1 MVISQPYCIY
11 IQKICKKNLSSND
24 DGDMV
29 IDGQKHKPLAFYALG
44 FFAPYLERPCL
55 RSLTPAKSRAP
66 RTV

>member
-1 MVISQPYCIY
+1 M
-11 IQKICKKNLSSND
+11 QKICKKNLSSND

-29 IDGQKHKPLAFYALG
+29 IDGQKHKPLAFYDYAFG

-55 RSLTPAKSRAP
+55 RSFTPAKSKAP